1 MLHNLVHWHHQQ
13 SGGGGYTWHI
23 FASANEF
30 HAYIS
35 WIFLHIFFTSFHI
48 NAKRHDLCCYCI
60 FMHIL
65 SIFLHIP
72 TNLLIFAYLHMCI
85 FKHMHILKMHIC
97 AYLVC
102 ILVHILHIYALGF
115 LHKCVYLCFAYI
127 SIFNII
133 MHI

>member
-1 MLHNLVHWHHQQ
+1 MLHNTVHWHGTISKVGVQATYDTYLQ
-13 SGGGGYTWHI
+13 MNFMLTYLEYFCI
-23 FASANEF
+23 FFSQLFILMQKDMSCAAT
-30 HAYIS
+30 AYS
-35 WIFLHIFFTSFHI
+35 CIFL
-48 NAKRHDLCCYCI
+48 AC
-60 FMHIL
+60 
-65 SIFLHIP
+65 FLHIP
-72 TNLLIFAYLHMCI
+72 ANLHIFAYLHMCI